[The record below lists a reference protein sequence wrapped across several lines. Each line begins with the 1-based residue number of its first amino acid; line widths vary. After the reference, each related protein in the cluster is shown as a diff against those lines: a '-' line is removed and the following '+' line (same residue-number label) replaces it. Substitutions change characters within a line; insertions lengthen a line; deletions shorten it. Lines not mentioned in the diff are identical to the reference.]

1 MVRRGSL
8 VSSLPQLWLVA
19 CPAMC
24 GPAGRSA
31 WQPAWLDRSLP
42 CARLR
47 RARPAGPDGP
57 VVSREQGDAV
67 IVIGA
72 DSHKRT
78 HTVVA
83 VDEVGRRLGERTVKA
98 TSDGHL
104 ELLGWSASWPQVTF
118 ALEDCRH
125 LTRRLEQDLL
135 AAGQP
140 VVRVPTRLMAAARRG
155 GRHPG
160 KSDPIDAEAVAVA
173 ALRHQDL
180 PVAELDGPTRE
191 VKLLVDYRRDLVRQR
206 TRVANRLRWH
216 LHELDPVLL
225 VPSRGLRR
233 YKVLDELAARLAG
246 LDGTVARLA
255 RRLLARCRE
264 LTVEINALEAE
275 LRPLVHRLAPTLLAV
290 PGCGVLGAAMILG
303 ETAGV
308 GRFRSKDAYARFTG
322 TAPIPVWSGD
332 RRGKVRL
339 NRGGNRTINTALHM
353 IAVTQIRGLGPGQ
366 AYVERLMARGK
377 TRTEAVRLL
386 RRRLSD
392 VVFTALRADEQD
404 RSTSTH
410 PCHSATTPE
419 ASTRAA

>member
-1 MVRRGSL
+1 
-8 VSSLPQLWLVA
+8 
-19 CPAMC
+19 
-24 GPAGRSA
+24 
-31 WQPAWLDRSLP
+31 
-42 CARLR
+42 
-47 RARPAGPDGP
+47 
-57 VVSREQGDAV
+57 V
-67 IVIGA
+67 IVIGT

-83 VDEVGRRLGERTVKA
+83 VDEVGRRLGERTVA
-98 TSDGHL
+98 TTSDGHL
-104 ELLGWSASWPQVTF
+104 ELLRWSAQWPQVTF

-125 LTRRLEQDLL
+125 LTRRLEADLL
-135 AAGQP
+135 TAGQP
-140 VVRVPTRLMAAARRG
+140 VVRVPTRLMAAARRS
-155 GRHPG
+155 GRQPG

-173 ALRHQDL
+173 ALRHHDL

-216 LHELDPVLL
+216 LHELDPALQI
-225 VPSRGLRR
+225 PSRGLRR
-233 YKVLDELAARLAG
+233 YKVIDELAARLAG
-246 LDGTVARLA
+246 MEGTVARLA
-255 RRLLARCRE
+255 RRLLTRCRE

-275 LRPLVHRLAPTLLAV
+275 LRPLVGQLAPTLLAV

-339 NRGGNRTINTALHM
+339 NRGGNRTVNTALHM

-366 AYVERLMARGK
+366 AYVDKLMGRGK
-377 TRTEAVRLL
+377 TRTEALRLL

-392 VVFTALRADEQD
+392 VVFRALRADEQV
-404 RSTSTH
+404 RST
-410 PCHSATTPE
+410 ATQTSH
-419 ASTRAA
+419 AATNARAA